1 MSSLWSESITWISE
15 NLMEFIA
22 VVTGIIYV
30 LFTIRVNILLWLF
43 GTISSALYIWVF
55 YDSGIYAF
63 GLLYIYYVVMG
74 IYGWIKWA
82 KDAKTDDAEST
93 HISKIPAKSLFM
105 ALAFAVVLI
114 LAIYYILSRYT
125 DSDMPLTDAVMTTG
139 GMIAT
144 WMLTQKYIEQWLVWI
159 VADSIAM
166 FAMISKGLYF
176 SFFLFLVYT
185 ILAILGYIKW
195 RKDLQRA

>member
-1 MSSLWSESITWISE
+1 MSSFWSESITWISK

-43 GTISSALYIWVF
+43 GTISSALYILVF
-55 YDSGIYAF
+55 YHSGIYAF

-82 KDAKTDDAEST
+82 KDAKTDDAESA
-93 HISKIPAKSLFM
+93 HINKIPIKSLYM
-105 ALAFAVVLI
+105 TLTFAVVLI
-114 LAIYYILSRYT
+114 LIIYYILSRYT
-125 DSDMPLTDAVMTTG
+125 NSDMPLTDAVLTTG

-159 VADSIAM
+159 ISDSIAM
-166 FAMISKGLYF
+166 FVMISKGLYL

-185 ILAILGYIKW
+185 VLAILGYIKW
-195 RKDLQRA
+195 RKDLQRT